1 MGQDSPS
8 GLARPWLK
16 LDGTLANCV
25 SHRRCVP
32 AVDSSCSLQGIQ
44 FTCVLHNR
52 GFGTPPLEGVPARWL
67 VTKSPREFGFTCDVL
82 LTEDSRTPTRRE
94 EKELDKATSRDLL
107 EGGETV
113 GDGRKG
119 LSGGGSEDGS

>member
-1 MGQDSPS
+1 MFVLNKSITGE
-8 GLARPWLK
+8 GVK
-16 LDGTLANCV
+16 LQLFVDHGAGFPIWVGTALVETRWHAGELCL
-25 SHRRCVP
+25 SSKCVP

-82 LTEDSRTPTRRE
+82 LTEDSRTPTK
-94 EKELDKATSRDLL
+94 KEGA
-107 EGGETV
+107 GQGHQP
-113 GDGRKG
+113 
-119 LSGGGSEDGS
+119 GSP